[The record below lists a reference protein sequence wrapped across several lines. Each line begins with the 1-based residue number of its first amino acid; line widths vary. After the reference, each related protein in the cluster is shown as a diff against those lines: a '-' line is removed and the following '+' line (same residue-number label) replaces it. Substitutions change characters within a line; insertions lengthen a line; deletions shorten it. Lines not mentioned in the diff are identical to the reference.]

1 MTYRYR
7 RYKGFEITKR
17 EILASI
23 SIIAIMLI
31 IGVLISGKIA
41 NYEMDK
47 NEMYNK
53 AIKIDKTD
61 MFQYGIDTSV
71 GNAFIYGELKAIDSV
86 TYPEIGGKYMHIEKE
101 REEYTMHTRTVT
113 DSKGHSHTET
123 YYTWDYA
130 GSEELQSKE
139 VTFCDIKFDSSKIRI
154 PGGEYIDTLY
164 ETSDVR
170 YIYHGYPTESKGTMF
185 ANLNK
190 KNQLGEH
197 KAAFYTGQSID
208 ETYDDL
214 VKDFA
219 TPIFWVIWI
228 VIICGCVYGF
238 YYLDNAW
245 LND

>member
-1 MTYRYR
+1 MMYG
-7 RYKGFEITKR
+7 YKSFEITKR

-31 IGVLISGKIA
+31 IGVLISGKIS

-47 NEMYNK
+47 NEMYTK
-53 AIKIDKTD
+53 AIKIDKTEL
-61 MFQYGIDTSV
+61 FQYGIDTSV
-71 GNAFIYGELKAIDSV
+71 GNAFIYGELRAIDSV
-86 TYPEIGGKYMHIEKE
+86 TYSEIDGQYLHIEKE

-123 YYTWDYA
+123 YWTWDYA
-130 GSEELQSKE
+130 GREELESKE
-139 VTFCDIKFDSSKIRI
+139 VEFCNIKFDSSKIRI
-154 PGGEYIDTLY
+154 PRGAYIDTLY
-164 ETSDVR
+164 ESSDVR

-185 ANLNK
+185 VNLNK
-190 KNQLGEH
+190 NNQLGDS
-197 KAAFYTGQSID
+197 KAEFYTDKSIE
-208 ETYDDL
+208 ETYDYL

-219 TPIFWVIWI
+219 TSIFWVVWI

-245 LND
+245 LNN

>member
-1 MTYRYR
+1 MVYG
-7 RYKGFEITKR
+7 YKGFEITKR

-31 IGVLISGKIA
+31 IGVLISGKIS

-53 AIKIDKTD
+53 AIQIDKTY

-71 GNAFIYGELKAIDSV
+71 GNAFIYGDLKAIDSV
-86 TYPEIGGKYMHIEKE
+86 TYPEIGGKYLYIKKV

-113 DSKGHSHTET
+113 DSEGKSHTET
-123 YYTWDYA
+123 YWTWDYA

-139 VTFCDIKFDSSKIRI
+139 VEFCNIKFDSSKISI
-154 PGGEYIDTLY
+154 PSGAYIDTLY
-164 ETSDVR
+164 ESSDVR

-190 KNQLGEH
+190 NNQLGDN
-197 KAAFYTGQSID
+197 KAAFYKDKSIE
-208 ETYDDL
+208 ETYDYL

-219 TPIFWVIWI
+219 TPIFWVVWI

-245 LND
+245 LNN